1 MRHTPLLLALPLALA
16 LAACGRDDAAS
27 DAAVLPDAQAAHAF
41 SADITADDFDELVK
55 TLASDEF
62 GGRAP
67 GTDGEEKTVEYIKAQ
82 YERIGLEP
90 GGDNGTF
97 FQTVPM
103 VETTADESTVLR
115 LDVAGQQRD
124 LDGEHAEKQEVI
136 AREQSVRRIEAPGA
150 DHQRHRDAAEQA
162 GPGLLDA
169 EAKEFVKPRGPAA
182 LRHHQAEAMFGGDE
196 AAQRR
201 PVGRGARDRFG
212 LACYPVMHAADGGG
226 RSRSQR
232 GGVVQISLNP

>member
-1 MRHTPLLLALPLALA
+1 MHEMSLAEGIVQLLEEHAHTQQFRRVKQIWLQVGELAGVEPEAL
-16 LAACGRDDAAS
+16 
-27 DAAVLPDAQAAHAF
+27 
-41 SADITADDFDELVK
+41 
-55 TLASDEF
+55 
-62 GGRAP
+62 
-67 GTDGEEKTVEYIKAQ
+67 
-82 YERIGLEP
+82 
-90 GGDNGTF
+90 TF
-97 FQTVPM
+97 CLDV
-103 VETTADESTVLR
+103 VLR
-115 LDVAGQQRD
+115 GSLAD